1 MLFLGSISKFA
12 GPMCISLL
20 ALNSRSC
27 QHPHNL
33 EMYRS
38 FPFKLEI
45 CVVFFCFST
54 GKSQCM
60 GTFKCGK

>member
-1 MLFLGSISKFA
+1 
-12 GPMCISLL
+12 MCISVL

-27 QHPHNL
+27 QYPCNL

-45 CVVFFCFST
+45 CVVCVFPLGNLNVWELLSMENREISKEISCV
-54 GKSQCM
+54 
-60 GTFKCGK
+60 